1 MFLPE
6 SMSRIVIAGTKANID
21 KATEVL
27 YDTEA
32 VHLVDHT
39 VNADEGYSI
48 GSPREYSSK
57 ASERLLKV
65 RSLIK
70 ELGISLKTEVKD
82 MTVDDIKARLDSG
95 DVEST
100 EKTVVTAIDKRN
112 DLKQKIDEL
121 NSLKNELELLQLLP
135 VDLEL
140 YSGYETITSLV
151 GTVGTDPTE
160 ALKGI
165 DAEIFL
171 AKIKKSDSVVAIF
184 VKNEDRDSV
193 SYALSGLNFKEI
205 PVSSDAVGKPSEAL
219 AEAEAKLAE
228 TEALLEKSEAE
239 IEGLKEKYTSFLLAA
254 EEDLSIT
261 VEKGEIPLRIAN
273 SEYSFVV
280 DAWVPTKNVDEVREK
295 LTEKSDGKMYVEFL
309 ETRGRRIADSE
320 EVESRFREPPTKL
333 DNGPYSKEFEYALK
347 LVNVPK
353 YREIDPSILLG
364 IFLPFFF
371 GFMVGDV
378 GYAIPFII
386 LGAYGLNARS
396 KEWRAIGRVL
406 FFGGIWAFLFG
417 LLFYGECLGMHF
429 TGHYSE
435 TSITWEHLF
444 GMEEGALGAF
454 SSILYTAVHD
464 GETHVGIGKLVEV
477 PMLLKLSVYIGV
489 VHLFIAF
496 CCKFFNEYI
505 ANGFKSAFLEKGG
518 WLFAFVGMVA
528 FCYALA
534 FSLFAGGDI
543 GTTLTEEYMTP
554 LIVGVVF
561 LVIGL
566 VLTIRSDGI
575 MSVMELP
582 GMVGNILSYTR
593 LAAIGMSKA
602 GMAMAFNYISFSMI
616 FMGLGG
622 GIIGGIV
629 GFIVFLVCHLLI
641 FFLAILSAGLHSLRL
656 QFVELMSKFF
666 EGGGK
671 EYAPLKVVR
680 EKTFSQNAVKNN
692 PETEV

>member
-1 MFLPE
+1 MLFR
-6 SMSRIVIAGTKANID
+6 S
-21 KATEVL
+21 
-27 YDTEA
+27 
-32 VHLVDHT
+32 
-39 VNADEGYSI
+39 
-48 GSPREYSSK
+48 
-57 ASERLLKV
+57 
-65 RSLIK
+65 SLIK

-295 LTEKSDGKMYVEFL
+295 LMEKSDGKMHVEFL

-320 EVESRFREPPTKL
+320 DVESR
-333 DNGPYSKEFEYALK
+333 
-347 LVNVPK
+347 
-353 YREIDPSILLG
+353 
-364 IFLPFFF
+364 
-371 GFMVGDV
+371 
-378 GYAIPFII
+378 
-386 LGAYGLNARS
+386 
-396 KEWRAIGRVL
+396 
-406 FFGGIWAFLFG
+406 
-417 LLFYGECLGMHF
+417 
-429 TGHYSE
+429 
-435 TSITWEHLF
+435 
-444 GMEEGALGAF
+444 
-454 SSILYTAVHD
+454 
-464 GETHVGIGKLVEV
+464 
-477 PMLLKLSVYIGV
+477 
-489 VHLFIAF
+489 
-496 CCKFFNEYI
+496 
-505 ANGFKSAFLEKGG
+505 
-518 WLFAFVGMVA
+518 
-528 FCYALA
+528 
-534 FSLFAGGDI
+534 
-543 GTTLTEEYMTP
+543 
-554 LIVGVVF
+554 
-561 LVIGL
+561 
-566 VLTIRSDGI
+566 
-575 MSVMELP
+575 
-582 GMVGNILSYTR
+582 
-593 LAAIGMSKA
+593 
-602 GMAMAFNYISFSMI
+602 
-616 FMGLGG
+616 
-622 GIIGGIV
+622 
-629 GFIVFLVCHLLI
+629 
-641 FFLAILSAGLHSLRL
+641 
-656 QFVELMSKFF
+656 
-666 EGGGK
+666 
-671 EYAPLKVVR
+671 
-680 EKTFSQNAVKNN
+680 
-692 PETEV
+692 

>member
-239 IEGLKEKYTSFLLAA
+239 IEGLKEKYTSFL
-254 EEDLSIT
+254 
-261 VEKGEIPLRIAN
+261 KQ
-273 SEYSFVV
+273 
-280 DAWVPTKNVDEVREK
+280 
-295 LTEKSDGKMYVEFL
+295 
-309 ETRGRRIADSE
+309 
-320 EVESRFREPPTKL
+320 
-333 DNGPYSKEFEYALK
+333 
-347 LVNVPK
+347 
-353 YREIDPSILLG
+353 
-364 IFLPFFF
+364 
-371 GFMVGDV
+371 
-378 GYAIPFII
+378 
-386 LGAYGLNARS
+386 
-396 KEWRAIGRVL
+396 
-406 FFGGIWAFLFG
+406 
-417 LLFYGECLGMHF
+417 
-429 TGHYSE
+429 
-435 TSITWEHLF
+435 
-444 GMEEGALGAF
+444 
-454 SSILYTAVHD
+454 
-464 GETHVGIGKLVEV
+464 
-477 PMLLKLSVYIGV
+477 
-489 VHLFIAF
+489 
-496 CCKFFNEYI
+496 
-505 ANGFKSAFLEKGG
+505 
-518 WLFAFVGMVA
+518 
-528 FCYALA
+528 
-534 FSLFAGGDI
+534 
-543 GTTLTEEYMTP
+543 
-554 LIVGVVF
+554 LI
-561 LVIGL
+561 
-566 VLTIRSDGI
+566 
-575 MSVMELP
+575 
-582 GMVGNILSYTR
+582 
-593 LAAIGMSKA
+593 
-602 GMAMAFNYISFSMI
+602 
-616 FMGLGG
+616 
-622 GIIGGIV
+622 
-629 GFIVFLVCHLLI
+629 
-641 FFLAILSAGLHSLRL
+641 
-656 QFVELMSKFF
+656 
-666 EGGGK
+666 
-671 EYAPLKVVR
+671 
-680 EKTFSQNAVKNN
+680 
-692 PETEV
+692 